1 MGLSHY
7 PSPAEGMLPVIV
19 MNTVVSVALLKNML
33 KWVVQVMSGIENS
46 SSNFEEEDARNEEE
60 QPSETRKIS
69 VTLYKSLCDE
79 RSSRVCKSSSDDEN
93 NNNDSSGSFRSCSVV
108 ECCVCLHKFKADE
121 EVSELSCN
129 HFFHKGCLKKW
140 LDHKHSTCPL
150 CRSTL

>member
-19 MNTVVSVALLKNML
+19 MNTVVSVALLKNMV
-33 KWVVQVMSGIENS
+33 KWVIQVMIGIENP
-46 SSNFEEEDARNEEE
+46 SSNFEEENTTNEVV
-60 QPSETRKIS
+60 QLSENRKIS

-79 RSSRVCKSSSDDEN
+79 RSSRVCKSSSDDDN
-93 NNNDSSGSFRSCSVV
+93 NSNSSFRLCSVV
-108 ECCVCLHKFKADE
+108 ECCVCLHKFKANE

-140 LDHKHSTCPL
+140 LDHRHSTCPL